1 MVSGAQ
7 GEKLIRLLPLR
18 YISNERIRRMVERV
32 QDGQPLSA
40 HELLLIQ
47 EAKANA
53 GYLERPEL
61 YLDALLSE
69 GFAQEVRQHASEIQQ
84 AVQENNLALVRDL
97 LSKPPLEMR
106 RDDET
111 DLGAVLESLET
122 NDLQV
127 ISLGK
132 NLEGIENI
140 WGPLLPGGVYT
151 IAAPEGSG
159 KSALAEQIMLNAA
172 TAGVSCVDF
181 SIELSSEARALRYAQ
196 HLYGPSVGPMA
207 FYNRLRN
214 PRGFNEADSAK
225 AKQALSGLP
234 LYVESGVENIH
245 HLLSLAD
252 RYISRR
258 NAKLFTVDFI
268 QAMSGERGQEDPYTV
283 ITQAMKLLYTFARDN
298 QVTFLVLSQ
307 MNREGVKAA
316 MEGKALNN
324 TALEGSGKIGQFSWV
339 VSFIIKNEVG
349 ATMHTT
355 KNRPTGMLGQIPLRY
370 NGAYLSFHT

>member
-1 MVSGAQ
+1 
-7 GEKLIRLLPLR
+7 
-18 YISNERIRRMVERV
+18 
-32 QDGQPLSA
+32 
-40 HELLLIQ
+40 
-47 EAKANA
+47 
-53 GYLERPEL
+53 
-61 YLDALLSE
+61 
-69 GFAQEVRQHASEIQQ
+69 
-84 AVQENNLALVRDL
+84 
-97 LSKPPLEMR
+97 
-106 RDDET
+106 
-111 DLGAVLESLET
+111 
-122 NDLQV
+122 
-127 ISLGK
+127 
-132 NLEGIENI
+132 
-140 WGPLLPGGVYT
+140 
-151 IAAPEGSG
+151 
-159 KSALAEQIMLNAA
+159 
-172 TAGVSCVDF
+172 
-181 SIELSSEARALRYAQ
+181 
-196 HLYGPSVGPMA
+196 
-207 FYNRLRN
+207 
-214 PRGFNEADSAK
+214 
-225 AKQALSGLP
+225 
-234 LYVESGVENIH
+234 VESGVENIH